1 MRRGRGS
8 WWWAQIM
15 RALIYLALAVVSVGF
30 TLWLNSRY
38 PLPIRTGILLV
49 TWILGMLLFDIRVCS
64 EPVEGEG
71 S

>member
-1 MRRGRGS
+1 
-8 WWWAQIM
+8 M
-15 RALIYLALAVVSVGF
+15 RALVYLALGIVSAGF

-49 TWILGMLLFDIRVCS
+49 TWILGMLLIDVRVSS
-64 EPVEGEG
+64 ELVEEEG